1 VNTSP
6 TVVPAETPQATIDSL
21 TTRVAELER
30 TQREEDVEGFLALFG
45 PQATWVTGGGMRLV
59 GRDAIAEFTRQ
70 VLPGAFAEGSVSY
83 TVDLVETIAPD
94 VVLTGVRQQYV
105 DADHKPTG
113 AGSPSYVW
121 RRNGAEWLIVVGQNT
136 TFDSALLEPSG

>member
-1 VNTSP
+1 MSTSP
-6 TVVPAETPQATIDSL
+6 AVVPAETPQATIDTL
-21 TTRVAELER
+21 TARVAELER
-30 TQREEDVEGFLALFG
+30 TQREEDVEGFLALFD

-59 GRDAIAEFTRQ
+59 GHEAIAAFTRQ
-70 VLPGAFAEGSVSY
+70 VLPGAFAEGSVGY

-105 DADHKPTG
+105 DSDHKPTG

-121 RRNGAEWLIVVGQNT
+121 RRTGGDWLIVVGQNT
-136 TFDSALLEPSG
+136 TVDSALLESTS

>member
-1 VNTSP
+1 MNASP
-6 TVVPAETPQATIDSL
+6 TVVPAETPQATIDTL
-21 TTRVAELER
+21 TARVAELER
-30 TQREEDVEGFLALFG
+30 TQREEDVEGFLALFD

-59 GRDAIAEFTRQ
+59 SREAIAEFTRQ

-94 VVLTGVRQQYV
+94 VVLTGVRQQYI
-105 DADHKPTG
+105 DSDHKPTG

-121 RRNGAEWLIVVGQNT
+121 RRTGEDWLIVVGQNT
-136 TFDSALLEPSG
+136 TVDSALLGPSS